1 MNAAPLPRIAW
12 WLGYGGLI
20 PFVVLSAA
28 VVLGLDS
35 PGFTATDAVSALLR
49 YGAVI
54 ISFIGAVHWGVALSV
69 APPDK
74 RNAMFVYSVIPAL
87 AAWLLLFF
95 TAQVALVGMA
105 VTVVVAFFTDQVL
118 LFAQVHPDYRRLRLQ
133 LTVVVAASLLA
144 AARFA

>member
-28 VVLGLDS
+28 VALGMGS
-35 PGFTATDAVSALLR
+35 PGFTVTDAVNALLR

-69 APPDK
+69 AQPDT
-74 RNAMFVYSVIPAL
+74 RNSMFVYSVVPSL
-87 AAWLLLFF
+87 VAWLLLFF
-95 TAQVALVGMA
+95 TAKVALAGMA
-105 VTVVVAFFTDQVL
+105 VTVAAAFIVDQSL
-118 LFAQVHPDYRRLRLQ
+118 LFTQVHPDYRRLRLH
-133 LTVVVAASLLA
+133 LTVVVAFSLLTA
-144 AARFA
+144 ALVV